1 MIIKDQ
7 YVKRS
12 TSSWQCGKESAHGG
26 LWWPF
31 FRPGGYSNNGDVEF
45 WSSGLELRSDWHHE
59 VAMSDVTVFFW
70 TIVSSAQAHFMWL
83 DWLMGC
89 ARWRRLSKSFS
100 RWCSYH
106 SAVTSMDC
114 RRMSDDCWICALVV
128 PILFVQQ
135 THSSSLFKTK
145 QIMLIFFCVFFEL
158 RELSASQG
166 LLERSGNGVNF
177 KARNQMLVA
186 SSWIS
191 QERASCEASEQ
202 DLLDWLEGN
211 VVDGTPKPLKRI
223 GRHRLIEAFKERQ
236 SAQNSESTW
245 TERSTIHS
253 ARNILLSA

>member
-1 MIIKDQ
+1 M
-7 YVKRS
+7 
-12 TSSWQCGKESAHGG
+12 WQRVSAWGAVMTIFPSRRLFQQWRRG
-26 LWWPF
+26 I
-31 FRPGGYSNNGDVEF
+31 
-45 WSSGLELRSDWHHE
+45 LELRLGAEKRLASWGCHVRCHC
-59 VAMSDVTVFFW
+59 FFLNYFFF
-70 TIVSSAQAHFMWL
+70 SSAFHSLAIVQAHFMWL
-83 DWLMGC
+83 DWPMGC

-145 QIMLIFFCVFFEL
+145 QIMPIFFGVFFEL